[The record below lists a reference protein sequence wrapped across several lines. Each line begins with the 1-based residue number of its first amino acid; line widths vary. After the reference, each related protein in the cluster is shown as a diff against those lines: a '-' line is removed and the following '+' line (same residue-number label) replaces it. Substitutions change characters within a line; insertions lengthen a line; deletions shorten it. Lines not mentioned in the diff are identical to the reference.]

1 MTEATGYDTP
11 ALVWQDATIMRIE
24 RRSTRLSSFFLRLS
38 RPFDH
43 RAGQHVEVRLTAP
56 DGYAARRA
64 YSIAS
69 APGEGGMIELGIER
83 LENGEVSPYFHEVA
97 QAGDTVELRG
107 PIGGHFVWS
116 QGDSGPVLLVGG
128 GSGVVP
134 LLSIARQHAAVGST
148 VPMLLLYSAR
158 TAADLAYG
166 DELAVLTGAAKGFE
180 LMVTLTREAPTAP
193 GWFGRRIDRAMI
205 EECLARLPAPPTRVF
220 ICGSNAFVN
229 AAADGVVDAGVP
241 AEIVRTERYGE

>member
-83 LENGEVSPYFHEVA
+83 LENGEVSP
-97 QAGDTVELRG
+97 T
-107 PIGGHFVWS
+107 
-116 QGDSGPVLLVGG
+116 
-128 GSGVVP
+128 
-134 LLSIARQHAAVGST
+134 AAVLGK
-148 VPMLLLYSAR
+148 LCA
-158 TAADLAYG
+158 AYG
-166 DELAVLTGAAKGFE
+166 LTLSRLM
-180 LMVTLTREAPTAP
+180 LMVEEGYVALVPKDAQPVWTDAAT
-193 GWFGRRIDRAMI
+193 GFRRRSVSPPAQPLAG
-205 EECLARLPAPPTRVF
+205 EVLECEL
-220 ICGSNAFVN
+220 
-229 AAADGVVDAGVP
+229 DAGVEISYEHPPRAGLEHHLLLTAGRLRVTVNGESHDLKPGDCLRYQLFGPSRFETP
-241 AEIVRTERYGE
+241 AKSSARYFLFIV